1 MQDAPGCVTSRL
13 LIYDTHHQTAIF
25 LAFCRQPQQGNGCC
39 HGITGSAYALLRLY
53 HTTKKAKWLHRAVQ
67 FAEFMSRWAARW
79 GLGIMSLNCQG
90 LLLLLPACCDSH
102 PPLTC
107 SEEFLTGA
115 RTPDHPLSLYEGSAA
130 EVCLYADLLGD
141 PTRAGFPLFEVDI

>member
-1 MQDAPGCVTSRL
+1 MATRLAEKGGMQDAPGCVTSRL

-25 LAFCRQPQQGNGCC
+25 LSSCRQPQQGNGCC

-53 HTTKKAKWLHRAVQ
+53 HTTKEAKWLHRAVQ
-67 FAEFMSRWAARW
+67 FAEFMS
-79 GLGIMSLNCQG
+79 
-90 LLLLLPACCDSH
+90 
-102 PPLTC
+102 